1 MVCETFQEPLQS
13 VLAALLTT
21 LPSPKGPLLDVG
33 CGTGGKTPLLRSVC
47 TPAVSLVG
55 LDHDRQ
61 ALREAVHNERIL
73 AVAGDAHA
81 LPLRPE
87 CCGAAVCIAAFG
99 LFHDQRQALR
109 EVRRVVRSDGW
120 IVVVTATT
128 AWMPWSPRM
137 RDWMATWYA
146 RVGLTTDY
154 WLTMPD
160 PVVDLATLVQ
170 ETGWNDVRAGA
181 FVLETEAA
189 SSQMA
194 LPLLTPAAMRQHL
207 TPSDMREYDGIA
219 AQSEPELLPLM
230 LVVMGR

>member
-13 VLAALLTT
+13 VLAALLAT

-33 CGTGGKTPLLRSVC
+33 CGTGNKTSLLRSVC

-55 LDHDRQ
+55 LDRDRQ
-61 ALREAVHNERIL
+61 ALREAARNEGVLTI
-73 AVAGDAHA
+73 AGDAHA
-81 LPLRPE
+81 LPLQPE
-87 CCGAAVCIAAFG
+87 SCGAAVCIAAFG

-109 EVRRVVRSDGW
+109 ELRRVVRSGGW

-128 AWMPWSPRM
+128 AWMLWSPRI

-146 RVGLTTDY
+146 QVGLTTDY

-160 PVVDLATLVQ
+160 PVVNLATLVQ

-181 FVLETEAA
+181 FVLETG
-189 SSQMA
+189 SRQA

-207 TPSDMREYDGIA
+207 TPSDMCEYNGIA